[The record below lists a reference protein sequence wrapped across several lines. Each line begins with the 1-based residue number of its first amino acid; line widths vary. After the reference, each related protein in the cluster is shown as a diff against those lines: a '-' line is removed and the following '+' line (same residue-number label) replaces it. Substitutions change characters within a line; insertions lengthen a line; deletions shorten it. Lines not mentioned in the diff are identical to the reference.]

1 MIFRFLTL
9 YSLLFCISLS
19 FSATAHN
26 KDVNQ
31 AQLYLLDQSSYQLVI
46 SVDVLHLIKAHQNF
60 SGDDESLTNNLQRLS
75 LIETKK
81 LLTEIEQTISK
92 NTIILFEETEQLERE
107 LSIKGFSGLT
117 VAELRNKLHPS
128 VTNKTINLSISGNL
142 PKTAKKVG
150 IKFSDL
156 LGDVFLTV
164 SRPVKTMVLVDK
176 KSDYFSLNDKSAL
189 TRDLSS
195 FEHKLLN
202 IAEYVCQGFIHI
214 LPQGL
219 DHILFVLAL
228 FLLATR
234 TSTLL
239 WQVSAFTLAHTITL
253 ALGIFGVIN
262 LPSSL
267 VEPLIAL
274 SIAYVAIENIYQ
286 QKLSKWRLP
295 IIFAFGLLH
304 GLGFASV
311 LVELGLPKSSYVTS
325 LLSFNVGVEFGQVTV
340 IALALLATKWCSN
353 KPWYRKAVVIPL
365 SFTISAI
372 ALYWFVER
380 IL

>member
-1 MIFRFLTL
+1 MIVRLITCF
-9 YSLLFCISLS
+9 SLLFCMLVS
-19 FSATAHN
+19 FYTNAHN

-31 AQLYLLDQSSYQLVI
+31 ARLYLLEQGSYQLII
-46 SVDVLHLIKAHQNF
+46 SVDVLHLIKKHQNIEEN
-60 SGDDESLTNNLQRLS
+60 DQALINNLRQLS
-75 LIETKK
+75 LIETQR
-81 LLTEIEQTISK
+81 LLAQITLKITNNTVISFEDNQLKTQKVVIEA
-92 NTIILFEETEQLERE
+92 L
-107 LSIKGFSGLT
+107 SGLT
-117 VAELRNKLHPS
+117 VAGLRSKLHPS
-128 VTNKTINLSISGNL
+128 VTNKTINLTVSGNL
-142 PKTAKKVG
+142 PNSSGKVA

-156 LGDVFLTV
+156 LGDVYLTV
-164 SRPVKTMVLVDK
+164 SSPMQTMVLKDK
-176 KSDYFSLNDKSAL
+176 NSDYF
-189 TRDLSS
+189 
-195 FEHKLLN
+195 LLN
-202 IAEYVCQGFIHI
+202 GKNAISRNLTVYQQQLLVITEYIYQGFIHI
-214 LPQGL
+214 IPQGL

-234 TSTLL
+234 TSALL

-295 IIFAFGLLH
+295 VIFVFGLLH

-311 LVELGLPKSSYVTS
+311 LVELGLPESSYVTS
-325 LLSFNVGVEFGQVTV
+325 LLSFNVGVELGQITV
-340 IALALLATKWCSN
+340 IALALVATKWCSHN
-353 KPWYRKAVVIPL
+353 PWYRKNVVIPL
-365 SFTISAI
+365 SLCISII

-380 IL
+380 IV

>member
-1 MIFRFLTL
+1 ML
-9 YSLLFCISLS
+9 LS
-19 FSATAHN
+19 FYTNAHS

-31 AQLYLLDQSSYQLVI
+31 ARLYLLEQGSYQLII
-46 SVDVLHLIKAHQNF
+46 SVDVLHLVKKHQNTEAK
-60 SGDDESLTNNLQRLS
+60 DQELINNLRQFS
-75 LIETKK
+75 LIETQK
-81 LLTEIEQTISK
+81 LLAEITQTISEHSVILYEDEK
-92 NTIILFEETEQLERE
+92 LNTHKLAIESL
-107 LSIKGFSGLT
+107 SGLT
-117 VAELRNKLHPS
+117 VAGLRNKLHPN
-128 VTNKTINLSISGNL
+128 VTNKTINLIVSGDIPRNTV
-142 PKTAKKVG
+142 KIAV
-150 IKFSDL
+150 KFSEL
-156 LGDVFLTV
+156 LGDVSLTV
-164 SRPVKTMVLVDK
+164 SSPIQTMVLQNK
-176 KSDYFSLNDKSAL
+176 NSDYFLLDSKNSVS
-189 TRDLSS
+189 RNLSS
-195 FEHKLLN
+195 YQQQLLV
-202 IAEYVCQGFIHI
+202 ITEYIYQGFVHI

-274 SIAYVAIENIYQ
+274 SIAYVAIENIYH

-295 IIFAFGLLH
+295 VVFAFGLLH

-311 LVELGLPKSSYVTS
+311 LVQLGLPERSYVTS
-325 LLSFNVGVEFGQVTV
+325 LLSFNVGVELGQVTV
-340 IALALLATKWCSN
+340 IVLALLATMWCRS
-353 KPWYRKAVVIPL
+353 KPWYRKHVVIPL
-365 SFTISAI
+365 SLCISAI
-372 ALYWFVER
+372 ALFWFFER